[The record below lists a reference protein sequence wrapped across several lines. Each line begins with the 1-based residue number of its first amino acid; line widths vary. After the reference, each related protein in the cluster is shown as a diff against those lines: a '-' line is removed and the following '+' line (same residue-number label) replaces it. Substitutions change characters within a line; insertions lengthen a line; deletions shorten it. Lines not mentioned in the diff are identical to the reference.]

1 MIALLILSC
10 TDSSS
15 DLVPPDVAPP
25 AVTTNPIVPAT
36 TMREGLKVEP
46 TYELVGEAA
55 AAPRSIVII
64 SLDTV
69 RADRLEVYGGRAKT
83 PVMSAFAAQG
93 TRFDQAISHFP
104 ETALSHWSM
113 LSGVLPEVHGN
124 VPANGGSRY
133 SGPTLAE
140 IATRSGY
147 ATAAIIGGVTM
158 TDQASGLSRGFATYD
173 DEFDVDQA
181 DMRRPGAEVSAEA
194 AAWIQQQSG
203 PYFAFVHYFD
213 AHFPYTPAPPWD
225 TAYDP
230 GYTGT
235 LTGTDADLRGYRDG
249 GQTPSDE
256 DLAHV
261 LALYDG
267 ELSELDALLAPV
279 LEAAGP
285 DAVVVI
291 TADHGES
298 FEHDYY
304 FNHRAGL
311 WDGVVRVPWLIRGPG
326 VPAGEVIRRQVGLID
341 VTPTVLALAGLPLDK
356 RMQGSAQLSPDAT
369 GSPTVWS
376 ITDPWVPAPQFAQ
389 RTLSEK
395 CIDQDGTI
403 LRYDLSADPAETTN
417 LKGAPCARDAY
428 DALIA
433 GMAPYQAPEPE
444 NQIMRTDEECAQLEA
459 LGYTTCSD
467 AASGP
472 PGPPPNSGQPAGP
485 SQPEPPQ
492 QRRPANSEQHPANS
506 GQRPPGLPPGTPP
519 PQNKGKK

>member
-1 MIALLILSC
+1 MIALLSLGC
-10 TDSSS
+10 TDVSSEPAPS
-15 DLVPPDVAPP
+15 EPP
-25 AVTTNPIVPAT
+25 TEGITHTIVPST
-36 TMREGLKVEP
+36 TIREGLKVEP
-46 TYELVGEAA
+46 TYELIGTPAA
-55 AAPRSIVII
+55 DPHSIVII

-69 RADRLEVYGGRAKT
+69 RADRLGVYGGRAET

-93 TRFDQAISHFP
+93 ARFEQAISHFP

-147 ATAAIIGGVTM
+147 ATAAIIGGITM

-173 DEFDVDQA
+173 DEFSVDEA
-181 DMRRPGAEVSAEA
+181 DMRRPGADVSAEA
-194 AAWIQQQSG
+194 VAWIQQQSG

-213 AHFPYTPAPPWD
+213 AHFPYTPSPPWD

-230 GYTGT
+230 GYAGT

-249 GQTPSDE
+249 GQTPSAV
-256 DLAHV
+256 DLAHI

-279 LEAAGP
+279 IEAAGP
-285 DAVVVI
+285 DTVVVI

-326 VPAGEVIRRQVGLID
+326 VPAGVVIDQQVGLID
-341 VTPTVLALAGLPLDK
+341 VTPTVLALAGLPLDG
-356 RMQGSAQLSPDAT
+356 RMQGSAQLTADAA
-369 GSPTVWS
+369 GSATVWS

-395 CIDQDGTI
+395 CIDHDGDV
-403 LRYDLSADPAETTN
+403 LRYDLTTDPTESTN
-417 LKGAPCARDAY
+417 LGGTPCTREAY
-428 DALIA
+428 DDLIA
-433 GMAPYQAPEPE
+433 AMAPYQAPEPE
-444 NQIMRTDEECAQLEA
+444 NHIVRTDEECERLEA
-459 LGYTTCSD
+459 LGYTTCSETV
-467 AASGP
+467 SGP
-472 PGPPPNSGQPAGP
+472 PGPPPSNGQTAAPGQPSPP
-485 SQPEPPQ
+485 SK
-492 QRRPANSEQHPANS
+492 RTPANSDQHPAS
-506 GQRPPGLPPGTPP
+506 GGQRPPGLPPGTPP
-519 PQNKGKK
+519 PQNPGKK